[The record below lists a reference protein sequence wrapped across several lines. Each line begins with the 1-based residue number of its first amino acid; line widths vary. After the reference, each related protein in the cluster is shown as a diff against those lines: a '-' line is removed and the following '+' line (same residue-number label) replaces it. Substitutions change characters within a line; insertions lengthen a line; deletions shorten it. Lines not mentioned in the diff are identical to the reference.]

1 MSQEFDIERLGWPD
15 RDELFSPERAAR
27 RQLVELADSRIGTPL
42 RRQGAKLRVGVL
54 PSSLTSDSA
63 ESPLAIVCDFQQPP
77 TDQQLDEAHRL
88 AWNLC
93 RSRLLVTIEQHRLR
107 AWTCCLPPDDPKRQV
122 FDGGEPSVSD
132 TALHALHWLSLST
145 GEFFNQRKEDFRA
158 NGRADSWLLRN
169 LRDVRTLLLEAKLP
183 KEVCH
188 DLIARLVFVQFLF
201 QRADS
206 AGRPFIDKAL
216 LEQRFSGNLKYAHD
230 GLASILLDKAETYRL
245 FRWLNNKFNGDLFP
259 GKGSTEADRER
270 EWRQEESQVKDT
282 HLQLLADFVSG
293 GKELKKNQR
302 TLWPLYSFD
311 TIPLEFISSVYEQF
325 VSEDAHKNKAYYTRP
340 HLVDYILD
348 NVLPWDSDRWN
359 LKILDPCCGSGIFLV
374 KAFQRLIHRWKN
386 AHSGKSP
393 SVPDLKPMLTDN
405 LFGVD
410 VDPEAIRVASF
421 SLYLAMCD
429 AIDPRQYW
437 KQTVLPRLR
446 GRNLVHA
453 DFFREDVE
461 GIRTEKNAKSY
472 DLVVGN
478 APWGKNTIEKDSPA
492 EIWSKEQH
500 WPITYNDIGPL
511 FLAKAGTLV
520 KDDGFVS
527 MIQPLDSLLLNR
539 SGPAEDQRKRLFST
553 YRVCEVTNLAA
564 LRFVL
569 FVKATKDVK
578 AVKGPCVF
586 TFQNQKPESH
596 GIIVYIAP
604 KESKSAEDSFRV
616 VIEPNDIHEFQQMDA
631 IRYPHIWTTL
641 AWGTWRDVEFI
652 EALRKHENID
662 SFVSSNCLAT
672 QEGIVRGR
680 KGLQDIEETR
690 KMRILDSHQFPEKT
704 FLEIDASKLLPN
716 SNTVFHRRPKSFK
729 AFGSPQLLI
738 KQSWL
743 AGEGRFRAAMVKSNR
758 KIGGI
763 LCSDSYV
770 SVCALNGNSDLLETI
785 CLVFNSSFATY
796 YQLLTSGQF
805 AAFVPKPLEKE
816 LRAVP
821 LPEVIPNA
829 LKDLSS
835 FDEIDSRVLDL
846 FGFKPIERIL
856 IEDLFQ
862 FTLPD
867 FKGDAQSP
875 GRLPTQRRSSRDAD
889 LRTYADQ
896 LMRVLKAGFGSDRQ
910 LAATVFQESDHDR
923 LPVRMIAIHLHWP
936 NRKKSIEIE
945 AIESKELAEDLTG
958 IYQNLM
964 KANGSTGF
972 LFERHARLYTEHPTT
987 DGPVPTVLVIKPD
1000 QRRHWT
1006 RSQALRDGDEISGEI
1021 LRMKWGE
1028 TAK

>member
-1 MSQEFDIERLGWPD
+1 MSEEFDIERLGWPD

-63 ESPLAIVCDFQQPP
+63 ESPLAIVCDFQQSP
-77 TDQQLDEAHRL
+77 TDQQLNEAHRL

-93 RSRLLVTIEQHRLR
+93 RSRLLVTIERHRLR

-122 FDGGEPSVSD
+122 FDGEEPSVSD

-145 GEFFNQRKEDFRA
+145 GEFFNQRKEDFRP

-169 LRDVRTLLLEAKLP
+169 LREVRTLLLAEKLP
-183 KEVCH
+183 KEFCH

-206 AGRPFIDKAL
+206 SGRPFIDKTL
-216 LEQRFSGNLKYAHD
+216 LEQRFGGNLKNDHD
-230 GLASILLDKAETYRL
+230 SLASILRDKDESYRL
-245 FRWLNNKFNGDLFP
+245 FRWLNEKFNGDLFP
-259 GKGSTEADRER
+259 GKGKTEADREQ
-270 EWRQEESQVKDT
+270 EWRQEESQVQDR
-282 HLQLLADFVSG
+282 HLQLLAGFVSG
-293 GKELKKNQR
+293 DRELNKGQR

-348 NVLPWDSDRWN
+348 NVLPWDSEQWN

-386 AHSGKSP
+386 AHGGKSP
-393 SVPDLKPMLTDN
+393 SVPDLKPMLTGN

-437 KQTVLPRLR
+437 KQTVLPPLR
-446 GRNLVHA
+446 GQNLVHA

-461 GIRTEKNAKSY
+461 GIRTEEDGQTY
-472 DLVVGN
+472 ELVVGN
-478 APWGKNTIEKDSPA
+478 APWGKNTIKTKSPA
-492 EIWSKEQH
+492 KAWSAKHQ

-511 FLAKAGTLV
+511 FLAKAGKLA
-520 KDDGFVS
+520 KDDAFVS

-539 SGPAEDQRKRLFST
+539 SGPAEDQRNRLFSAF
-553 YRVCEVTNLAA
+553 RVCEVTNLAA

-569 FVKATKDVK
+569 FEN

-586 TFQNQKPESH
+586 TFQNRTPGNHE
-596 GIIVYIAP
+596 IIVYIAP

-616 VIEPNDIHEFQQMDA
+616 VVEPNDIHEFQQKDA
-631 IRYPHIWTTL
+631 LRYPHIWTTL

-652 EALRKHENID
+652 DRIGQSD
-662 SFVSSNCLAT
+662 SLAKLKAKDVIAT
-672 QEGIVRGR
+672 REGIIRGNR
-680 KGLQDIEETR
+680 KN
-690 KMRILDSHQFPEKT
+690 RIPDLLGRRIMSAASFGDDLSLSLKAHDLPINDDDQLDGA
-704 FLEIDASKLLPN
+704 ASTN
-716 SNTVFHRRPKSFK
+716 FA
-729 AFGSPQLLI
+729 AFNLPQLII

-743 AGEGRFRAAMVKSNR
+743 TSAGRFRAAIVKSNP
-758 KIGGI
+758 KMGGI

-796 YQLLTSGQF
+796 YQLLTSGRLASFIPQ
-805 AAFVPKPLEKE
+805 PLEKE

-821 LPEVIPNA
+821 LPEVTSNA
-829 LKDLSS
+829 LKGVNS
-835 FDEIDSRVLDL
+835 FEMVDSRVLDM
-846 FGFKPIERIL
+846 FGFKPVERIL

-867 FKGDAQSP
+867 FKGDAKSP
-875 GRLPTQRRSSRDAD
+875 GRLPTQRGGGRDAD
-889 LRTYADQ
+889 LRTYAEQ
-896 LMRVLKAGFGSDRQ
+896 LMRVLKAGFGSERQ
-910 LAATVFQESDHDR
+910 LAATVFQESDNNR

-936 NRKKSIEIE
+936 ARGKAVEVE
-945 AIESKELAEDLTG
+945 AMGSKEFAERLTG

-964 KANGSTGF
+964 KANGANGF
-972 LFERHARLYTEHPTT
+972 LFERHARLYLEHPTA
-987 DGPVPTVLVIKPD
+987 DGPVPTVLIIKPD

-1006 RSQALRDGDEISGEI
+1006 RSQALRDGDEISSEI

-1028 TAK
+1028 TGE